1 MNFLHPGRL
10 WLFIA
15 VAAVVAGYVLIH
27 LRRRRAIERYTS
39 SHLHSSIAPD
49 RLGWRRHV
57 APVLAAGALALVVLG
72 LAQPAMAQN
81 VARDEGVVVL
91 TVDVSAS
98 MTATDIAP
106 TRIEAAIEGASK
118 FVDEIPDGIEVGL
131 VAFDGTARLLVEP
144 TVDHESVITAV
155 HTLTTGPRTA
165 TGEGI
170 ATALDSITSSLSKG
184 ALAADDVPA
193 SVVLLSDGYTTV
205 GRSAEQAAQMAA
217 DLGVPITTIAYG
229 TPTGTVQVQGQIVD
243 VPADTST
250 MRTVA
255 EMTGGRSFEATSAG
269 ELDKAYTDIRTI
281 VGYTT
286 EYRDVS
292 RALFGAG
299 LLVLIGSTPFAFVWA
314 ARAL

>member
-1 MNFLHPGRL
+1 MRSRPLARRTVGYCIVVLFTALTVARSAQAQPLADRL
-10 WLFIA
+10 PA
-15 VAAVVAGYVLIH
+15 DTVVYVGWAGADSLGSQY
-27 LRRRRAIERYTS
+27 EG
-39 SHLHSSIAPD
+39 SHLKAILD
-49 RLGWRRHV
+49 
-57 APVLAAGALALVVLG
+57 
-72 LAQPAMAQN
+72 
-81 VARDEGVVVL
+81 
-91 TVDVSAS
+91 AS
-98 MTATDIAP
+98 N
-106 TRIEAAIEGASK
+106 ASK

-144 TVDHESVITAV
+144 TIDHESVITAV

-170 ATALDSITSSLSKG
+170 ATALDSITSSLSKD
-184 ALAADDVPA
+184 ALASDNVPA

-250 MRTVA
+250 MKTVA
-255 EMTGGRSFEATSAG
+255 EMTGGRFFEATSAG